1 MSDPSPPASCGA
13 AQAPRAGRAGRPS
26 RLRRL
31 FGIDRRSLAAFR
43 VSFGIL
49 LLADVIK
56 RALALRA
63 HYTDAGVMPREALQR
78 FLPDP
83 LVFQAYLWSGET
95 WYAVLLFGVA
105 AFLALCVTVGWHA
118 QLATLIYLWLQV
130 SVRLRN
136 PFANH
141 TGDDYLTAIIF
152 FAAFLPLS
160 CHLSLARLRRPA
172 LPVLPPVYL
181 SVGSAAILLQVAAF
195 YVGAG
200 LDKHHFEVW
209 RSGEAVSWFAHIDQY
224 TTPIGERLIDYPG
237 LCRFGTYFTL
247 ALEIGGP
254 ILLFSPFFTPLLRTL
269 IVLLLVGFHLGI
281 QAVVYI
287 GIFELLSIA
296 AAILFLP
303 GEFWDFLGRLQ
314 PLSRLGR
321 ALSPLARAS
330 PGAPPY
336 RRNVV
341 PEVVAGLAIAV
352 VLYSNAY
359 ASFPRQDPD
368 DPTNVIRRAGPL
380 PRGGVSKITRLLSLR
395 QSWQIFSELDKPVM
409 GWFLVL
415 GSRPDGSLIDLWN
428 ERPFQ
433 GDFRK
438 PPGFAS
444 NFPNHN
450 WRRYWNQMR
459 FEDKAF
465 LRPHLCDYLIRTWNA
480 AHPDQAVESVVILL
494 VDAKGGA
501 EDPKKRQPLVRYQ
514 AARGL
519 QAASWWLPATRFTDR
534 ISR

>member
-1 MSDPSPPASCGA
+1 MNDQSP
-13 AQAPRAGRAGRPS
+13 QAFSGIG

-43 VSFGIL
+43 VSFGLL
-49 LLADVIK
+49 LLADVLK
-56 RALALRA
+56 RALALGA
-63 HYTDAGVMPREALQR
+63 HYTDDGVMPREALWR

-95 WYAVLLFGVA
+95 WVVAVLFALA
-105 AFLALCVTVGWHA
+105 AFLALCVIVGWHA
-118 QLATLIYLWLQV
+118 QLATLIYLWLQI

-136 PFANH
+136 PFVNH
-141 TGDDYLTAIIF
+141 TGDDYLTAITF
-152 FAAFLPLS
+152 FAVFLPLS
-160 CHLSLARLRRPA
+160 QHLSLARLRNSS
-172 LPVLPPVYL
+172 LPVLPRVHL
-181 SVGSAAILLQVAAF
+181 SVGTAAILLQVAAF

-224 TTPIGERLIDYPG
+224 TTPLGERLADFPV

-254 ILLFSPFFTPLLRTL
+254 ILLFLPFWTPLLRSL
-269 IVLLLVGFHLGI
+269 VVLLLVGFHVGI

-296 AAILFLP
+296 AALLFLP
-303 GEFWDFLGRLQ
+303 GEFWDFLGRFP

-321 ALSPLARAS
+321 ALAPLARAS
-330 PGAPPY
+330 PDAPPY
-336 RRNVV
+336 RPSPI
-341 PEVVAGLAIAV
+341 PEVIAGLAIAV

-359 ASFPRQDPD
+359 ASIPRRDPR
-368 DPTNVIRRAGPL
+368 DPTAVLRRTGPL
-380 PRGGVSKITRLLSLR
+380 PRGLPSKLTRLLSLR
-395 QSWQIFSELDKPVM
+395 QSWQIFSELDKPVL

-415 GSRPDGSLIDLWN
+415 GTRPDGSEIDLWN
-428 ERPFQ
+428 VRPFL

-444 NFPNHN
+444 SFPNHN
-450 WRRYWNQMR
+450 WRRYWNQIR

-465 LRPHLCDYLIRTWNA
+465 LRPYLCAYLIRTWNA
-480 AHPDQAVESVVILL
+480 DHPDQSVDSVVILL
-494 VDAKGGA
+494 IDSKGGA
-501 EDPKKRQPLVRYQ
+501 EDPRKRQALVRYH
-514 AARGL
+514 AASGL
-519 QAASWWLPATRFTDR
+519 QAASWWLPATRLSER
-534 ISR
+534 IPK